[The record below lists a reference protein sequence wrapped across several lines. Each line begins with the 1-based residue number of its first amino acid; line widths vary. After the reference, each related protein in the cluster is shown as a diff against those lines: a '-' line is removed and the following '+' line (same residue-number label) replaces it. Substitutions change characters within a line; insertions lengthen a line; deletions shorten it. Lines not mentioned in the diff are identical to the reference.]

1 MDVQNVRTAEVKV
14 LNGVNGHAMET
25 ISIANS
31 HKFMSQ
37 SLLDRHL
44 KSAIAIQQGV
54 AVPVSTVVQKNASKK
69 RKLSKDAE
77 PSTSTSKR
85 NKEGRNYLDEARK
98 EQHGK
103 KKNVQSILELL
114 GKKDSAAKKFSKR
127 RLKSIIKVQH
137 NK

>member
-1 MDVQNVRTAEVKV
+1 M
-14 LNGVNGHAMET
+14 
-25 ISIANS
+25 
-31 HKFMSQ
+31 
-37 SLLDRHL
+37 

-54 AVPVSTVVQKNASKK
+54 AAPVSAVVLKNGPKK
-69 RKLSKDAE
+69 RKLSKGADTS
-77 PSTSTSKR
+77 STPTSKR

-98 EQHGK
+98 ELHGE

-114 GKKDSAAKKFSKR
+114 GKKDSATKKFSKR